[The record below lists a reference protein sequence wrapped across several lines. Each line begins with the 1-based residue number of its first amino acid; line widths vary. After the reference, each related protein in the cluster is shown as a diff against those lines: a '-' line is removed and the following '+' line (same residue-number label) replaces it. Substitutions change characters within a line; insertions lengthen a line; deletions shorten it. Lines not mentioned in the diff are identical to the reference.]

1 MTCDFNY
8 SVEIFFRCNQYFVEC
23 EERVEDFFS
32 RDVLWLPKVLDE
44 IFVDAETFRSNLISL
59 FDLVGGI
66 SHSKTP

>member
-1 MTCDFNY
+1 
-8 SVEIFFRCNQYFVEC
+8 VEC